1 MGGKQPISEKGSSC
15 KEDLSAKGKGKLGS
29 ESLVRVPK
37 RCFGEGTSS
46 TREDADNHQRFHL
59 NASIL
64 SKGKEK
70 LRKFSKDEDRVDS
83 KGFKGFV
90 HRGSSV
96 TVFPT
101 SPVTREKGFNFVG
114 TCEMRV
120 VENFGVSSTPHSQSF
135 LSSLS
140 SFPPSSGLALP
151 PLSPFVPVLP
161 VQSFSLSILRILEL
175 YLKYFPKKMT
185 MRLYVLSLL
194 AILTEKLWSPSEL
207 I

>member
-1 MGGKQPISEKGSSC
+1 MLENPSLDCNALPKEVAFEEGTQLERSFNANPINFSRSS
-15 KEDLSAKGKGKLGS
+15 GFQ
-29 ESLVRVPK
+29 K
-37 RCFGEGTSS
+37 RCFEEGTSS

-96 TVFPT
+96 MVFPT

-120 VENFGVSSTPHSQSF
+120 VENFEVSSTPHSQSF

-161 VQSFSLSILRILEL
+161 SSVIQS
-175 YLKYFPKKMT
+175 
-185 MRLYVLSLL
+185 
-194 AILTEKLWSPSEL
+194 
-207 I
+207 